1 MCIEFKEKS
10 QANIVQII
18 SITRLGEYQTILTN
32 WTRNKIR
39 NWNPPLLKYWFRL
52 QSVRFICSLFHE
64 EKKKKLIIFY
74 MLPKHQE
81 YRHYWILRGIE
92 NGKIKGTWKY
102 WAREMGSCSSLKHEL
117 MAYWVRIVTPTVS
130 CIQRPRLLLVN
141 CPHWFWFPKSNV
153 RKRAAPMLPNF
164 GQSCRHTASRGLL
177 PEAVQSLPE
186 DHGCFIRTSASRT
199 NNVPVSCSLPCDL
212 NIKADLPSLDASGHQ
227 GGPGPAAQRAAAS
240 PGPTP
245 GRGAAPSSPRS
256 EH

>member
-81 YRHYWILRGIE
+81 YRH
-92 NGKIKGTWKY
+92 
-102 WAREMGSCSSLKHEL
+102 
-117 MAYWVRIVTPTVS
+117 
-130 CIQRPRLLLVN
+130 
-141 CPHWFWFPKSNV
+141 
-153 RKRAAPMLPNF
+153 
-164 GQSCRHTASRGLL
+164 
-177 PEAVQSLPE
+177 
-186 DHGCFIRTSASRT
+186 
-199 NNVPVSCSLPCDL
+199 
-212 NIKADLPSLDASGHQ
+212 
-227 GGPGPAAQRAAAS
+227 
-240 PGPTP
+240 
-245 GRGAAPSSPRS
+245 
-256 EH
+256 